1 MSFLLL
7 SHILLLLLFVRL
19 KIINSISCFIFQHV
33 SIFIA
38 LNLATNLL
46 VVHTL

>member
-1 MSFLLL
+1 MLL
-7 SHILLLLLFVRL
+7 VRL
-19 KIINSISCFIFQHV
+19 KIIYSISCFIFQHV

-38 LNLATNLL
+38 LNLATNLF